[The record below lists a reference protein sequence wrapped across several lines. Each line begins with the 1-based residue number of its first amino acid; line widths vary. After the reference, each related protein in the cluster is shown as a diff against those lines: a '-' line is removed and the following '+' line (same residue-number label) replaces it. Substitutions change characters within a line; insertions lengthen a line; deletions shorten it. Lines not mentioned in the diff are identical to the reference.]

1 MKWPDRF
8 LMQFLTN
15 QFKILINSKPTI
27 FMKKRTLKRLLLLI
41 MFMSGSHFFAQ
52 TVKGKVTSG
61 GLPLPGVSVIVE
73 GTKKGT
79 STDFEGA
86 FVLNNVSAKS
96 KLTFSYIGFK
106 TTTQTA
112 VNNMQIVMIEDSQN
126 LNEVVVVGY
135 GTSKRKDITGAISS
149 VKASELQDK
158 PFTSIDQALIGKAA
172 GVNVTQ
178 NSGTPGGGISVQ
190 IRGITSINGNEPLYV
205 IDGTPIFADK
215 NNDSFSFSALGGGN
229 GQTKN
234 SALSSLNISDIESI
248 DILKDASA
256 TAIYGANGANGVV
269 LITTKNGKKGKSI
282 VSYETYVGMQQATK
296 FVSVLDLPQYAKY
309 QAKVYQLNGEAVP
322 FQYQSPDLLGKG
334 TNWQDELFRNA
345 TIYNHQLS
353 VSGEKDGTRYYTSL
367 NYFDQEGIV
376 LNSDFNRLSLRLNV
390 DSKVKSWLKIG
401 NNMSLSKS
409 TQRVVRNDDRGGLV
423 MNTLRQSPELP
434 VRYADGSFAGPTGNL
449 GSSANEASNPIA
461 LAEFNNATTQRYKIN
476 GNLFSD
482 INLVKGLVFRS
493 ELGYDLNFGKNSS
506 FAPSYTLGNVTEL
519 LNRSYKQQDQ
529 SFYWNVKNYFTYN
542 KSINEKHNFTVLLGQ
557 ESQESRYE
565 YLSGFRSGQ
574 FLTSN
579 FNNLD
584 IGDIDTALNGN
595 GSGRWSMSSYISR
608 FNYGFSDKYS
618 FSASLRADASS
629 NFGPNNKWGYF
640 PAFSGAWTVSNEDF
654 LANNKYINYLKL
666 RAGYGAVGNQNIPA
680 NRYQTILSLIASP
693 FGGTS
698 PTIDNLGNPDIKW
711 ESLKS
716 LNLGIEVGIFNDA
729 VKLDVDYYI
738 KTSSNFLTK
747 QINDESNQSAQNFY
761 LNTGEIKTKGI
772 DISINTRNF
781 STPNFKWDTSIIF
794 SKYNNELTRF
804 QGVGKSLLGKVQFD
818 LYTISR
824 TTEGQPV
831 GQFYGYVTDG
841 LYKNAAELAAGPI
854 QETGTAVGDIRFKD
868 LNQDGKIDSKDQA
881 PIGSAIPDFTYAV
894 TNNFKYKNFNLS
906 IVLQGSQGNEIYNF
920 TRHYTD
926 GIYPGFGDR
935 YSNVSTRVLNA
946 FEVGVNENTNEPRIT
961 FTDPNGNGRIS
972 DRFVEDGS
980 YLRIQN
986 ISLGYDLPV
995 KVLASSFFTK
1005 AKVYVNVQNLHTFTK
1020 YSGFDPALGNL
1031 DQNVTLSGIDL
1042 GRYPVPRTTSIGVN
1056 LEF

>member
-1 MKWPDRF
+1 
-8 LMQFLTN
+8 
-15 QFKILINSKPTI
+15 
-27 FMKKRTLKRLLLLI
+27 MKKRAFKRLLFLI
-41 MFMSGSHFFAQ
+41 MFVWGNHFFAQ
-52 TVKGKVTSG
+52 TVKGIVTSG

-73 GTKKGT
+73 GTQNGAN
-79 STDFEGA
+79 TDFEGA
-86 FVLNNVSAKS
+86 FVLSNVPEKS
-96 KLTFSYIGFK
+96 KLIFSFIGFK
-106 TTTQTA
+106 TTKLSATSIMT
-112 VNNMQIVMIEDSQN
+112 VKMVEDTHA
-126 LNEVVVVGY
+126 LDEVVVIGY
-135 GTSKRKDITGAISS
+135 GTSKRKDLTGSISS
-149 VKASELQDK
+149 IKASELQDK
-158 PFTSIDQALIGKAA
+158 PFTSIDQALVGKAA
-172 GVNVTQ
+172 GVNVSQ

-205 IDGTPIFADK
+205 IDGTPVFADK
-215 NNDSFSFSALGGGN
+215 NNDSFAFGTLGGGS
-229 GQTKN
+229 GQTKS
-234 SALSSLNISDIESI
+234 SALSNINMSDIESI

-269 LITTKNGKKGKSI
+269 LITTKSGKKGKSI
-282 VSYETYVGMQQATK
+282 VSYETYMGTQVATK
-296 FVSVLDLPQYAKY
+296 FVDVLDLPQFAKY
-309 QAKVYQLNGEAVP
+309 QTSINKLSGEPVP
-322 FQYQSPDLLGKG
+322 FQYQNPDLLGQG
-334 TNWQDELFRNA
+334 TNWQKELFRTA
-345 TIYNHQLS
+345 KIYNHQLS
-353 VSGEKDGTRYYTSL
+353 LSGEKDGTRYYTSL
-367 NYFDQEGIV
+367 NYFNQEGIV

-409 TQRVVRNDDRGGLV
+409 SQTVVRNDDRGGLV

-434 VRYADGSFAGPTGNL
+434 VRYPDGSFAGPVANL
-449 GSSANEASNPIA
+449 GSSANEATNPIA
-461 LAEFNNATTQRYKIN
+461 MAEYNNATNQRYKIN
-476 GNLFSD
+476 GNLFADVSVLK
-482 INLVKGLVFRS
+482 NLVFRT
-493 ELGYDLNFGKNSS
+493 ELGYDLNFGKSGS
-506 FAPSYTLGNVTEL
+506 FAPKYTLGNVSEL
-519 LNRSYKQQDQ
+519 LNKSFKQQEQ
-529 SFYWNVKNYFTYN
+529 SFYWNVKNFLTYN
-542 KSINEKHNFTVLLGQ
+542 KTINKNHNFTVLLGQ

-565 YLSGFRSGQ
+565 YLSGYRTGQ
-574 FLTSN
+574 FLSTN
-579 FNNLD
+579 FTNLD
-584 IGDIDTALNGN
+584 LGDIDTALNGN

-608 FNYGFSDKYS
+608 LNYGFSNKYS

-640 PAFSGAWTVSNEDF
+640 PAFSGGWTVSNEDF
-654 LANNKYINYLKL
+654 FSNRKYVNYLKF

-716 LNLGIEVGIFNDA
+716 LNIGVEVGLFKDA
-729 VKLDVDYYI
+729 IKLDVDYYT
-738 KTSSNFLTK
+738 KTSSDFLTK

-761 LNTGEIKTKGI
+761 LNTGVIKTRGV
-772 DISINTRNF
+772 DFSINTRNF
-781 STPNFKWDTSIIF
+781 ATKDFKWDTSLIL
-794 SKYNNELTRF
+794 SKYSNELTSF

-818 LYTISR
+818 LYTVTR

-831 GQFYGYVTDG
+831 GQFYGYQTDG
-841 LYKNAAELAAGPI
+841 LFKTAAELAAGPK

-868 LNQDGKIDSKDQA
+868 INGDGKIDTKDQTA
-881 PIGSAIPDFTYAV
+881 IGSAIPDFTYAL

-906 IVLQGSQGNEIYNF
+906 VVLQGSQGNEIYNF

-946 FEVGVNENTNEPRIT
+946 FEAGVNENTSEPRLS
-961 FTDPNGNGRIS
+961 FADPNGNGRIS

-980 YLRIQN
+980 YLRIQSL
-986 ISLGYDLPV
+986 SLGYDLPTSLIS
-995 KVLASSFFTK
+995 KSFFTK
-1005 AKVYVNVQNLHTFTK
+1005 AKVYVNVQNLYTFTK

-1042 GRYPVPRTTSIGVN
+1042 GRYPVPRTTSVGLN